1 MPAPLRRTL
10 QDLIAHTMVGTA
22 ATGYTML
29 ILALLLTA
37 QIAPQSADL
46 PNRQPQLATDGT
58 RLALAYGAGDSVFF
72 AASKDAGK
80 SWSTPVVV
88 SSRGKLSLGM
98 RRGPRIATAPG
109 AIVISAV
116 VGEKGRGA
124 DGDLI
129 AWRSVDGGK
138 SWSAGKAINDVSSA
152 AREGLHTMAA
162 DGKGIV
168 FAAWL
173 DLRGKGTR
181 LYGSTSN
188 DGGATWS
195 PNALVY
201 ESPSGSVCECC
212 HPTAAVDAHGRIFVM
227 FRNSIDGNRD
237 MYLVR
242 SDDGGRT
249 FGPSAKLGV
258 GTWKLNAC
266 PMDGGGLQVGA
277 DGKPLTIWRREGE
290 VFLSAGPNL
299 EQRIGAGRHPILA
312 TTPRGP
318 ALAWTEG
325 KQLKVVAPGQ
335 KDALTF
341 ESDAAYPSMVTLSS
355 GAVVLAWEQGGAI
368 VIRGLD

>member
-1 MPAPLRRTL
+1 ME
-10 QDLIAHTMVGTA
+10 GTA

-29 ILALLLTA
+29 LFALLLTV

-58 RLALAYGAGDSVFF
+58 RLVLTYGAGNSVFF
-72 AASKDAGK
+72 AESTDAGRT
-80 SWSTPVVV
+80 WSRPAVV
-88 SSRGKLSLGM
+88 SSQGKLSLGM
-98 RRGPRIATAPG
+98 RRGPRIATVPG

-138 SWSAGKAINDVSSA
+138 TWSAGKAINDVSSS

-162 DGKGIV
+162 GGKGIL
-168 FAAWL
+168 FASWL

-181 LYGSTSN
+181 LYGSTSR
-188 DGGATWS
+188 DGGATWT
-195 PNALVY
+195 PNTLVY

-212 HPTAAVDAHGRIFVM
+212 HPTAAVDARGRIFVM

-242 SDDGGRT
+242 SDNSGKT
-249 FGPSAKLGV
+249 FGPAARLGS
-258 GTWKLNAC
+258 GAWKLNAC
-266 PMDGGGLQVGA
+266 PMDGGALQIGA
-277 DGKPLTIWRREGE
+277 DGMPITIWRREGDIL
-290 VFLSAGPNL
+290 LSAGPNL

-318 ALAWTEG
+318 AMAWTEG

-335 KDALTF
+335 KAASTF
-341 ESDAAYPSMVTLSS
+341 ESDAAYPSMAALSS

-368 VIRGLD
+368 AVRRLD

>member
-1 MPAPLRRTL
+1 MPAPDRRTQL
-10 QDLIAHTMVGTA
+10 DPIVPTMEGTIAAGCTMLVFALLIA
-22 ATGYTML
+22 
-29 ILALLLTA
+29 A
-37 QIAPQSADL
+37 QIAPESADL

-58 RLALAYGAGDSVFF
+58 RLVLTYGAGSHVFF
-72 AASKDAGK
+72 VASIDAGK
-80 SWSTPVVV
+80 RWGRPVLV
-88 SSRGKLSLGM
+88 SSQGRLSLGM
-98 RRGPRIATAPG
+98 RRGPRVVMTPG

-116 VGEKGRGA
+116 VGAKGRSD

-138 SWSAGKAINDVSSA
+138 SWSAGKAINDVASS

-162 DGKGIV
+162 GGRGLL
-168 FAAWL
+168 FASWL

-181 LYGSTSN
+181 LYGSTST

-195 PNALVY
+195 PNTLVY

-212 HPTAAVDAHGRIFVM
+212 HPTAVVDAQGRVFVM
-227 FRNSIDGNRD
+227 FRNSINGNRD

-242 SDDGGRT
+242 SGDGGKT
-249 FGPSAKLGV
+249 FGQAEKLGV

-266 PMDGGGLQVGA
+266 PMDGGGLQIGA
-277 DGKPLTIWRREGE
+277 DGKPLTIWRREDD

-312 TTPRGP
+312 ATPRGP

-335 KDALTF
+335 KHALTF
-341 ESDAAYPSMVTLSS
+341 ASDAAYPSMVALSS
-355 GAVVLAWEQGGAI
+355 GLWRNQRREEESEN
-368 VIRGLD
+368 

>member
-1 MPAPLRRTL
+1 
-10 QDLIAHTMVGTA
+10 
-22 ATGYTML
+22 ML
-29 ILALLLTA
+29 LFPLLLAA
-37 QIAPQSADL
+37 QFAPQSADL

-58 RLALAYGAGDSVFF
+58 RLVLTYGAGNSVFF
-72 AASKDAGK
+72 AESSDAGK
-80 SWSTPVVV
+80 SWSKPVVV
-88 SSRGKLSLGM
+88 SAQGKLSLGM
-98 RRGPRIATAPG
+98 RRGPRIAMTPE

-116 VGEKGRGA
+116 AGEKGRGA

-129 AWRSVDGGK
+129 AWRSVNGGRT
-138 SWSAGKAINDVSSA
+138 WSAGRAINAVPAA

-162 DGKGIV
+162 GGKGML

-195 PNALVY
+195 PNNLVY

-212 HPTAAVDAHGRIFVM
+212 HPTAAIDAQGRIFVM
-227 FRNSIDGNRD
+227 FRNSMDGDRD
-237 MYLVR
+237 MYMVR
-242 SDDGGRT
+242 SDDGGKT
-249 FGPSAKLGV
+249 FGAAAKLGA

-266 PMDGGGLQVGA
+266 PMDGGALQVGV
-277 DGKPLTIWRREGE
+277 DGKPLTIWRREGD
-290 VFLSAGPNL
+290 VFLSAGPGL
-299 EQRIGAGRHPILA
+299 EQRLGAGRHPILA

-335 KDALTF
+335 KGSITF
-341 ESDAAYPSMVTLSS
+341 ESDAAYPGMVALSG

-368 VIRGLD
+368 VVKGLD

>member
-1 MPAPLRRTL
+1 MTPA
-10 QDLIAHTMVGTA
+10 
-22 ATGYTML
+22 
-29 ILALLLTA
+29 
-37 QIAPQSADL
+37 
-46 PNRQPQLATDGT
+46 
-58 RLALAYGAGDSVFF
+58 
-72 AASKDAGK
+72 
-80 SWSTPVVV
+80 
-88 SSRGKLSLGM
+88 
-98 RRGPRIATAPG
+98 

-124 DGDLI
+124 DGDVI

-138 SWSAGKAINDVSSA
+138 NWSTGKAINDVSAA

-162 DGKGIV
+162 GGKGTL

-181 LYGSTSN
+181 LYGSTSP

-195 PNALVY
+195 SNTLVY

-212 HPTAAVDAHGRIFVM
+212 HPTAAVDAQGRIFVM

-237 MYLVR
+237 MYLVS
-242 SDDGGRT
+242 SDDGGKT
-249 FGPSAKLGV
+249 FGPAVKLGA

-266 PMDGGGLQVGA
+266 PMDGGALQVGA
-277 DGKPLTIWRREGE
+277 DGQPLTIWRREGE
-290 VFLSAGPNL
+290 VFLSTGPNM
-299 EQRIGAGRHPILA
+299 EQRIGAGRHPILV

-325 KQLKVVAPGQ
+325 MQLKVLAPGQ
-335 KDALTF
+335 KDATMIA
-341 ESDAAYPSMVTLSS
+341 SDAAYPSMVALSG

-368 VIRGLD
+368 VVKGLD

>member
-1 MPAPLRRTL
+1 
-10 QDLIAHTMVGTA
+10 
-22 ATGYTML
+22 ML
-29 ILALLLTA
+29 LFTLLLSA
-37 QIAPQSADL
+37 QFAPQSADL

-58 RLALAYGAGDSVFF
+58 RLVLTYGASNSVFF
-72 AASKDAGK
+72 AESTDAGR
-80 SWSTPVVV
+80 SWSKPAIV
-88 SSRGKLSLGM
+88 SSQGKLSLGM
-98 RRGPRIATAPG
+98 RRGPRIAMTPE

-124 DGDLI
+124 DGDLV
-129 AWRSVDGGK
+129 AWRSVDGGRT
-138 SWSAGKAINDVSSA
+138 WSAGKAINDVSSS
-152 AREGLHTMAA
+152 AREGLQTMGAG
-162 DGKGIV
+162 GKGIL
-168 FAAWL
+168 FASWL

-195 PNALVY
+195 PNTLVY

-212 HPTAAVDAHGRIFVM
+212 HPTAAVDAQGRIFVM

-242 SDDGGRT
+242 SDDGGKT
-249 FGPSAKLGV
+249 FGAAAKLGA

-266 PMDGGGLQVGA
+266 PMDGGALQVGT

-299 EQRIGAGRHPILA
+299 ERRIGAGRHPILA

-325 KQLKVVAPGQ
+325 KQLKVVAPAQ
-335 KDALTF
+335 KAAATI
-341 ESDAAYPSMVTLSS
+341 ESDAAYPSMVALSS

-368 VIRGLD
+368 VVKALD

>member
-1 MPAPLRRTL
+1 
-10 QDLIAHTMVGTA
+10 
-22 ATGYTML
+22 ML
-29 ILALLLTA
+29 LFTLLLSA
-37 QIAPQSADL
+37 QFAPQSADL

-58 RLALAYGAGDSVFF
+58 RLVLTYGASNSVFF
-72 AASKDAGK
+72 AESTDAGW
-80 SWSTPVVV
+80 SWSKPAIV
-88 SSRGKLSLGM
+88 SSQGKLSLGM
-98 RRGPRIATAPG
+98 RRGPRIAMTPE

-124 DGDLI
+124 DGDLV
-129 AWRSVDGGK
+129 AWRSVDGGRT
-138 SWSAGKAINDVSSA
+138 WSAGKAINDVSSS
-152 AREGLHTMAA
+152 AREGLQTMGAG
-162 DGKGIV
+162 GKGIL
-168 FAAWL
+168 FASWL

-195 PNALVY
+195 PNTLVY

-212 HPTAAVDAHGRIFVM
+212 HPTAAVDAQGRIFVM

-242 SDDGGRT
+242 SDDGGKT
-249 FGPSAKLGV
+249 FGAAAKLGA

-266 PMDGGGLQVGA
+266 PMDGGALQVGT

-299 EQRIGAGRHPILA
+299 ERRIGAGRHPILA

-325 KQLKVVAPGQ
+325 KQLKVVAPAQ
-335 KDALTF
+335 KAAATI
-341 ESDAAYPSMVTLSS
+341 ESDAAYPSMVALSS

-368 VIRGLD
+368 VVKALD

>member
-1 MPAPLRRTL
+1 M
-10 QDLIAHTMVGTA
+10 
-22 ATGYTML
+22 
-29 ILALLLTA
+29 
-37 QIAPQSADL
+37 
-46 PNRQPQLATDGT
+46 
-58 RLALAYGAGDSVFF
+58 
-72 AASKDAGK
+72 
-80 SWSTPVVV
+80 TPE
-88 SSRGKLSLGM
+88 
-98 RRGPRIATAPG
+98 

-124 DGDLI
+124 DGDLV

-138 SWSAGKAINDVSSA
+138 TWSAGKAINDVSSS
-152 AREGLHTMAA
+152 AREGLHTMGAG
-162 DGKGIV
+162 GKSML
-168 FAAWL
+168 FASWL

-195 PNALVY
+195 PNTLAY

-212 HPTAAVDAHGRIFVM
+212 HPTAVVDARGRIFVM

-242 SDDGGRT
+242 SDNGGMT
-249 FGPSAKLGV
+249 FGPAARLGA
-258 GTWKLNAC
+258 GAWRLNAC
-266 PMDGGGLQVGA
+266 PMDGGALQVGV
-277 DGKPLTIWRREGE
+277 DGKPLTIWRREGD
-290 VFLSAGPNL
+290 VFLSEGPNL

-312 TTPRGP
+312 STPRGP

-335 KDALTF
+335 KAATTF
-341 ESDAAYPSMVTLSS
+341 ESDAAYPSMVALSS

-368 VIRGLD
+368 AIRGLD

>member
-1 MPAPLRRTL
+1 
-10 QDLIAHTMVGTA
+10 
-22 ATGYTML
+22 ML
-29 ILALLLTA
+29 LFALLLSA
-37 QIAPQSADL
+37 QLAPQSADL

-58 RLALAYGAGDSVFF
+58 RLVLTYGAGNSVLF
-72 AASKDAGK
+72 AESTDAGK
-80 SWSTPVVV
+80 SWSKPAVV
-88 SSRGKLSLGM
+88 SSHGKLSLGM
-98 RRGPRIATAPG
+98 MRGPRIAMTPK

-138 SWSAGKAINDVSSA
+138 TWSAGKAINDLSSS
-152 AREGLHTMAA
+152 AREGLHTMGAG
-162 DGKGIV
+162 GKGIL
-168 FAAWL
+168 FASWL

-195 PNALVY
+195 PNTLVY

-212 HPTAAVDAHGRIFVM
+212 HPTAVVDARGRIFVM

-242 SDDGGRT
+242 SDNGGMT
-249 FGPSAKLGV
+249 FGPATRLGA
-258 GTWKLNAC
+258 GAWKLNAC
-266 PMDGGGLQVGA
+266 PMDGGALQVGA
-277 DGKPLTIWRREGE
+277 DGKPLTIWRREGD
-290 VFLSAGPNL
+290 VFLSPGPNL

-312 TTPRGP
+312 ATPRGP

-335 KDALTF
+335 KDATTF
-341 ESDAAYPSMVTLSS
+341 ESDAAYPSMVALSS

-368 VIRGLD
+368 AIRGLD

>member
-1 MPAPLRRTL
+1 MPEPLWTPSRL
-10 QDLIAHTMVGTA
+10 QWKEQPQL
-22 ATGYTML
+22 GYTML
-29 ILALLLTA
+29 VFALLLTA

-58 RLALAYGAGDSVFF
+58 RLVLTYGVGDSVFF
-72 AASKDAGK
+72 ADSRDAGK
-80 SWSTPVVV
+80 SWSKPAIV
-88 SSRGKLSLGM
+88 SSQGKLSLGM
-98 RRGPRIATAPG
+98 RRGPRIAMAPG

-138 SWSAGKAINDVSSA
+138 TWSVGKAINGVPAA
-152 AREGLHTMAA
+152 AREGLHTMASG
-162 DGKGIV
+162 GKGML
-168 FAAWL
+168 FASWL

-195 PNALVY
+195 PNTLVY

-212 HPTAAVDAHGRIFVM
+212 HPTAAVDGQGRILVM
-227 FRNSIDGNRD
+227 FRNWLDGNRD

-242 SDDGGRT
+242 SDDRGKT
-249 FGPSAKLGV
+249 FGPAARLGS

-277 DGKPLTIWRREGE
+277 DGKPLAIWRREGE

-299 EQRIGAGRHPILA
+299 EQRIGVGRHPILA

-335 KDALTF
+335 KDALTV

-355 GAVVLAWEQGGAI
+355 GAVVLAWEQAGAI
-368 VIRGLD
+368 AVKRLD

>member
-1 MPAPLRRTL
+1 
-10 QDLIAHTMVGTA
+10 
-22 ATGYTML
+22 ML
-29 ILALLLTA
+29 LFTLLLAA

-46 PNRQPQLATDGT
+46 PNRQPQLATDGI
-58 RLALAYGAGDSVFF
+58 RLVLTYGAGNSVFF
-72 AASKDAGK
+72 AESKDAGR
-80 SWSTPVVV
+80 SWSKPTVV
-88 SSRGKLSLGM
+88 SSQGKLSLGM
-98 RRGPRIATAPG
+98 RRGPRISMTPE

-129 AWRSVDGGK
+129 AWRTVDGGK
-138 SWSAGKAINDVSSA
+138 NWSAGKAINDVSSS
-152 AREGLHTMAA
+152 AREGLHTMGAG
-162 DGKGIV
+162 GKGML

-173 DLRGKGTR
+173 DLRVNGTR
-181 LYGSTSN
+181 LYGSTSI

-195 PNALVY
+195 SNDLVY

-212 HPTAAVDAHGRIFVM
+212 HPTAAIDAQGRIFVM

-237 MYLVR
+237 MYMVR
-242 SDDGGRT
+242 SDDGGKT
-249 FGPSAKLGV
+249 FGAAAKLGD

-266 PMDGGGLQVGA
+266 PMDGGALQAGA
-277 DGKPLTIWRREGE
+277 DGKPLTIWRREGD

-312 TTPRGP
+312 ATPRGP
-318 ALAWTEG
+318 ALAWTED

-335 KDALTF
+335 KGATTF
-341 ESDAAYPSMVTLSS
+341 ESDAAYPSMVALRS

-368 VIRGLD
+368 VVRGLD

>member
-1 MPAPLRRTL
+1 MERT
-10 QDLIAHTMVGTA
+10 V

-29 ILALLLTA
+29 FFALLLTA

-46 PNRQPQLATDGT
+46 PNRQPQLATNGT
-58 RLALAYGAGDSVFF
+58 HLVLTYGVGNSVFF
-72 AASKDAGK
+72 AESKDAGR
-80 SWSTPVVV
+80 SWSKPAVVA
-88 SSRGKLSLGM
+88 SQGKLSLGM
-98 RRGPRIATAPG
+98 RRGPRIALTPS

-138 SWSAGKAINDVSSA
+138 TWSAGKAINDVSSS
-152 AREGLHTMAA
+152 AREGLHAMAFG
-162 DGKGIV
+162 GKGV
-168 FAAWL
+168 LFASWL

-181 LYGSTSN
+181 LYGSTSS

-195 PNALVY
+195 PNTLVY

-212 HPTAAVDAHGRIFVM
+212 HPTTAVDAKGRIFVM
-227 FRNSIDGNRD
+227 FRNWLDGNRD

-242 SDDGGRT
+242 SDDGGST
-249 FGPSAKLGV
+249 FGPAAKLGS
-258 GTWKLNAC
+258 GTWNLNAC
-266 PMDGGGLQVGA
+266 PMDGGALQVGA

-299 EQRIGAGRHPILA
+299 EQRIGVGRQPILA
-312 TTPRGP
+312 TTRRGP

-335 KDALTF
+335 EDALTVD
-341 ESDAAYPSMVTLSS
+341 SDAAYPSMVTLSS
-355 GAVVLAWEQGGAI
+355 GAVVLAWEQAGAI
-368 VIRGLD
+368 AVKRLD